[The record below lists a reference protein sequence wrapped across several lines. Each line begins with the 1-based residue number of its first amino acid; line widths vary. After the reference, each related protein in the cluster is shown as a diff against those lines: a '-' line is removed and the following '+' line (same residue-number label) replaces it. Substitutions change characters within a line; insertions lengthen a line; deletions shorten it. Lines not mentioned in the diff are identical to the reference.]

1 LVKEDESRRGRED
14 GPRCKRKGEL
24 RISDP
29 ELSVLERE
37 ESTTQSRF
45 FEKSSKI
52 KTAKSLFILTVGR
65 KFLNFTVHGLFG
77 G

>member
-37 ESTTQSRF
+37 
-45 FEKSSKI
+45 
-52 KTAKSLFILTVGR
+52 
-65 KFLNFTVHGLFG
+65 
-77 G
+77 